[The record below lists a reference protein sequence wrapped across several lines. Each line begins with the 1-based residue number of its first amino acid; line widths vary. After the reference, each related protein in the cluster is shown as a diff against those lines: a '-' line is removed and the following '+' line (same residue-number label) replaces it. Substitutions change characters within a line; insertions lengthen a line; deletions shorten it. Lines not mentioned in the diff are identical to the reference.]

1 MKVTSNAGP
10 VIALPKI
17 SCLSVLKTMFS
28 EILIPPVVYR
38 ELLGKSGTKWEEIE
52 SALNDFVRVMEPNH
66 SDNAT
71 ELAIA
76 NLEEGERQAIKLASY
91 MRENVLLLIDDKAG
105 REAASRLNIS
115 ITGTIG
121 ILLMAKEKGWLADVI
136 KLSDKPR
143 NSGYWFSDELIE
155 IAKKLANEDL

>member
-1 MKVTSNAGP
+1 MQVTSNTGP
-10 VIALPKI
+10 IIALAKI
-17 SCLSVLKTMFS
+17 SCLSILKTMFS

-38 ELLGKSGTKWEEIE
+38 ELLGKSGTEWEEIE
-52 SALNDFVRVMEPNH
+52 SALNDFIKVMEPDH

-76 NLEEGERQAIKLASY
+76 NLDEGERQTIKLAANL
-91 MRENVLLLIDDKAG
+91 RGNVLLLIDDKAG
-105 REAASRLNIS
+105 REAASRLNIP

-121 ILLMAKEKGWLADVI
+121 ILLLAKEKGRLTDVTLLI
-136 KLSDKPR
+136 DKLR

-155 IAKKLANEDL
+155 IAKKLAKEDL